1 MIYLMSNRSKLK
13 VTIFFEKLISGRA
26 RWGISGAL

>member
-13 VTIFFEKLISGRA
+13 VTIFLKN
-26 RWGISGAL
+26 